1 MVLPTTP
8 APPVRAKFKQISS
21 VFVGIGRQ
29 LHAEVNE
36 DGSSR
41 SSMLRHLLDCVSYS
55 LLCLDTS
62 AASWAAPSH
71 LQALELLL
79 VHVEDRRPKVR
90 KAAHA
95 ALLPVLKKYHGATP
109 AASVVVTRTAD
120 VSLAALNEGVK
131 ADISRALH
139 VLPFLAEAV
148 PFFPLEKVR
157 AVVASILQAI
167 ASSSPVLAAQAFQL
181 LSALVSTNALPPPE
195 LEELVNLLVSAHP
208 AASGAPE
215 IASAWASALAA
226 SVVSFHASQRAA
238 AIALLPRVVAS
249 LVALC
254 ESPTPLVASGA
265 VSALGRV
272 LEHCV
277 DAELL
282 QAEAGP
288 EAVQLSE
295 VQGYLA
301 SLLEYRF
308 QRNWANILPG

>member
-41 SSMLRHLLDCVSYS
+41 SSMLRHLLDCVAHS

-95 ALLPVLKKYHGATP
+95 ALLPVLRKYQGLTP
-109 AASVVVTRTAD
+109 ASVVVTRTAD
-120 VSLAALNEGVK
+120 VSLAALDEGVK
-131 ADISRALH
+131 ADASRALH

-148 PFFPLEKVR
+148 PFFPLDKVR

-181 LSALVSTNALPPPE
+181 LAALVSTNALPPSE
-195 LEELVNLLVSAHP
+195 LEDLVNLLVNAHP
-208 AASGAPE
+208 AANGAPE
-215 IASAWASALAA
+215 IAIEWASALAA
-226 SVVSFHASQRAA
+226 TIGSFHASQRAPA
-238 AIALLPRVVAS
+238 VVLLPTVVAS
-249 LVALC
+249 LVTLC
-254 ESPTPLVASGA
+254 ESPAPIVASGA

-277 DAELL
+277 DADLL
-282 QAEAGP
+282 QAQSGLEA
-288 EAVQLSE
+288 AQLSE

-308 QRNWANILPG
+308 QRNWAKILPG